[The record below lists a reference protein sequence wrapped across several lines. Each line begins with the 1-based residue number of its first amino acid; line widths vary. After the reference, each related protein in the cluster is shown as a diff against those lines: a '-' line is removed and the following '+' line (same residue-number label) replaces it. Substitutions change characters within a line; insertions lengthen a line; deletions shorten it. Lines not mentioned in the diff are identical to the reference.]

1 MNKIKKINILFVYH
15 NYHCT
20 DVDPPFLDWIY
31 SQCNSNVKYRYKK
44 TRPFLYNLSV
54 TTYPFEKNGIKYDYH
69 HKEMLFVFFKGNNLY
84 L

>member
-1 MNKIKKINILFVYH
+1 MRKIKEMNTFFVH
-15 NYHCT
+15 NDFYYASK
-20 DVDPPFLDWIY
+20 DFPFLDWIY

-69 HKEMLFVFFKGNNLY
+69 HKEILFVFFKGNNLY